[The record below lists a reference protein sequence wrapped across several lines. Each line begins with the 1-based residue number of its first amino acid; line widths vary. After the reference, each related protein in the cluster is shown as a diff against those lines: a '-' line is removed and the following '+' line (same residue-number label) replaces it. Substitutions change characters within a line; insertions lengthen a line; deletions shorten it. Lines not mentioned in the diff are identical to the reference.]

1 MWQRFTLNDVRT
13 IGHYLGVLILFLAAA
28 MAVPFV
34 VALAFQE
41 WKPAANYL
49 LSIGIS
55 LILGSAL
62 RLLRV
67 APARLSRRQALAV
80 TGFAWIVLAVMAA
93 IPLYM
98 SGHFNRFVDALFEGV
113 SGLTT
118 TGASLVVDLDHLS
131 LADNVWRFMMI
142 LLGGLGLIV
151 VALALGLFGKRSGAS
166 LYSSEGRS
174 DHLVPNVVQT
184 TQFIAKFALL
194 FILGATCILTV
205 VLTFAGIEP
214 VRAVC
219 LSITAFMTGGFTP
232 MSQSVVYYH
241 SFPLEVVLML
251 LMLAG
256 SISFT
261 LHAELRKGR
270 IGAFFRDIEV
280 RTLIIWLA
288 VATCV
293 MAASLSVSLSFNDLP
308 TMLRR
313 GVFMVVSSF
322 STTGLQNITTNQL
335 AGVFSSGA
343 FIALAVLMAVGG
355 SAGSTTG
362 GLKLL
367 RMGIMAKSIV
377 STIRE
382 ALAPDSAR
390 VAVTYYRLGRRRVSA
405 DIVKEAMTAFVLY
418 VSTYTIGALVGIAH
432 GYDAM
437 QAIFE
442 SVAMASNGGL
452 TSGLV
457 APDMPITLELFYIFE
472 MWAGRLEFVTLLALL
487 VEVVVSVLPAKLRN
501 RPRKQGV
508 WQ

>member
-28 MAVPFV
+28 MAVPLV

-80 TGFAWIVLAVMAA
+80 TGFAWIVLAIIAA

-166 LYSSEGRS
+166 LYTSEGRS

-194 FILGATCILTV
+194 FILAATCILTM

-214 VRAVC
+214 VRAAFHSVC

-280 RTLIIWLA
+280 RTLVIWLA
-288 VATCV
+288 VA
-293 MAASLSVSLSFNDLP
+293 
-308 TMLRR
+308 
-313 GVFMVVSSF
+313 
-322 STTGLQNITTNQL
+322 QH
-335 AGVFSSGA
+335 
-343 FIALAVLMAVGG
+343 GG
-355 SAGSTTG
+355 Q
-362 GLKLL
+362 
-367 RMGIMAKSIV
+367 IV
-377 STIRE
+377 ER
-382 ALAPDSAR
+382 
-390 VAVTYYRLGRRRVSA
+390 
-405 DIVKEAMTAFVLY
+405 K
-418 VSTYTIGALVGIAH
+418 AH
-432 GYDAM
+432 G
-437 QAIFE
+437 Q
-442 SVAMASNGGL
+442 
-452 TSGLV
+452 
-457 APDMPITLELFYIFE
+457 
-472 MWAGRLEFVTLLALL
+472 
-487 VEVVVSVLPAKLRN
+487 
-501 RPRKQGV
+501 
-508 WQ
+508 